1 MAETMAEVVDARV
14 VLPEEVAGHDLVG
27 FGSGVFAQQM
37 HPYCW
42 LSSARHLR
50 LRGEP
55 SPSPSPRAASR
66 SRRSRRT
73 TVRWCGSSTTRDSRS
88 RAFSPTA
95 RSTRGRS
102 FRLIGDINKQRPNE
116 DDLIATREF
125 AERLAAGFACTA

>member
-37 HPYCW
+37 HPD
-42 LSSARHLR
+42 LLDFVRALPASLR
-50 LRGEP
+50 
-55 SPSPSPRAASR
+55 RAASR

-88 RAFSPTA
+88 RAFSPAA

-102 FRLIGDINKQRPNE
+102 LRLIGDINKQRPNE

>member
-14 VLPEEVAGHDLVG
+14 VLPEEVTGHDLVG

-37 HPYCW
+37 HPDCW
-42 LSSARHLR
+42 PSSARHLR
-50 LRGEP
+50 LRGE
-55 SPSPSPRAASR
+55 PSPSPRAASR

-88 RAFSPTA
+88 RAFSPA
-95 RSTRGRS
+95 PRSIRGRS

>member
-37 HPYCW
+37 HPG
-42 LSSARHLR
+42 LLAFVRALPASLR
-50 LRGEP
+50 
-55 SPSPSPRAASR
+55 RAASR

-88 RAFSPTA
+88 REFSPTA